1 MNKWK
6 YKIDISCNGVFGEIE
21 KKYGI
26 KFSDELKAFITE
38 YNAATPEKHRF
49 MVGTTERVF
58 GAVLSVNKGET
69 DTDSIYTALDV
80 INDKDIIPFA
90 IDPFGNYICYST
102 NDGIVMYWD
111 HENDTTAST
120 NLNLSDFIASLY

>member
-1 MNKWK
+1 M
-6 YKIDISCNGVFGEIE
+6 
-21 KKYGI
+21 
-26 KFSDELKAFITE
+26 FITE
-38 YNAATPEKHRF
+38 HNAATPEKHRF

-90 IDPFGNYICYST
+90 IDPFGNYICYSSKDSTILYWNHET
-102 NDGIVMYWD
+102 N
-111 HENDTTAST
+111 TTLST
-120 NLNLSDFIASLY
+120 ELNLIDFIESLY

>member
-1 MNKWK
+1 MNNWK
-6 YKIDISCNGVFGEIE
+6 YKIDVDCICVFEKIE
-21 KKYGI
+21 KEHGV
-26 KFSDELKAFITE
+26 KFSDELKTFITE

-80 INDKDIIPFA
+80 ISNKSIIPFA
-90 IDPFGNYICYST
+90 IDPFGNYICYSSD
-102 NDGIVMYWD
+102 DGIVMYWD
-111 HENDTTAST
+111 HESDITSST
-120 NLNLSDFIASLY
+120 ELRLAEFVDSLY

>member
-90 IDPFGNYICYST
+90 IDPSPTKAITLYFSPLRSLALAMPRAA
-102 NDGIVMYWD
+102 D
-111 HENDTTAST
+111 
-120 NLNLSDFIASLY
+120 IAVPE

>member
-1 MNKWK
+1 MNNWK
-6 YKIDISCNGVFGEIE
+6 YKIDISCNCAFGEIE
-21 KKYGI
+21 KEYGV
-26 KFSDELKAFITE
+26 KFSDELKAFIAE

-80 INDKDIIPFA
+80 INDRDIIPFA
-90 IDPFGNYICYST
+90 IDPFGNYICYSA
-102 NDGIVMYWD
+102 NDSTVMYWD
-111 HENDTTAST
+111 HENDNMAST
-120 NLNLSDFIASLY
+120 ELKFADFITSLY

>member
-6 YKIDISCNGVFGEIE
+6 YKIDISCNCVFGEIE
-21 KKYGI
+21 KEYGV
-26 KFSDELKAFITE
+26 KFSDELKAFIAE

-90 IDPFGNYICYST
+90 IDPFGNYICYSSKDSTILYWNHET
-102 NDGIVMYWD
+102 N
-111 HENDTTAST
+111 TTLST
-120 NLNLSDFIASLY
+120 ELNLIDFIESLY